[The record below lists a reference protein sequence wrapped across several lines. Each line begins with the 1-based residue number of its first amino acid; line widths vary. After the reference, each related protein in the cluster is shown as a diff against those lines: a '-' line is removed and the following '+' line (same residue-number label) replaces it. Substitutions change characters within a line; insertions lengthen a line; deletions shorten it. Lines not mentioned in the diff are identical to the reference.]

1 MSDSI
6 LPQGLIQAYRETHYK
21 TDDGLVLLI
30 DQPNPALAQAQ
41 RERGTDCSAFITA
54 CNPLSQSLPADQNVA
69 RQDDLG
75 AWAAERAPA
84 AMAEQ
89 PVSPGIASSAQGP
102 TLGSSALPSDPR
114 FSPISLRRLLPPR
127 LLATALEQRG
137 LAFVSGIG
145 QHPSNTWEGEASFI
159 VYGLA
164 LADAK
169 ALGVHLQQNAIV
181 WSAADGVPQLILL
194 R

>member
-54 CNPLSQSLPADQNVA
+54 CNPWSQSLPGDQNAA
-69 RQDDLG
+69 RQAD
-75 AWAAERAPA
+75 
-84 AMAEQ
+84 
-89 PVSPGIASSAQGP
+89 
-102 TLGSSALPSDPR
+102 
-114 FSPISLRRLLPPR
+114 
-127 LLATALEQRG
+127 LATALEQRG
-137 LAFVSGIG
+137 LAFVHGVG
-145 QHPSNTWEGEASFI
+145 QHPSNTWEGEASFL
-159 VYGLA
+159 VYGLT

-169 ALGVHLQQNAIV
+169 ALGAHLQQNAIV